1 MLLLLV
7 SACVSLV
14 IPVNVTSVPAMDE
27 TLQYTNFQLN
37 FNCKKKRADRW
48 TYTLTPQLDGNSKR
62 PGGFYLDPN
71 YSTECQ
77 QRSTTSYGSGYDRGH
92 LVTSSHMDMTADD
105 RHQSHF
111 MTNILPQIS
120 TFNQGIWL
128 LTEEITS
135 CIRTFQPITVY
146 GGVIFNDES
155 NDYFLL
161 SHGVATPDLW
171 WKVLVTKDA
180 KGNTDIISWMFPNQE
195 NLGTLDD
202 YLVSVNDI
210 EKQLQDG
217 LGAIPVPAAL
227 KELKATTSWSSTDCM

>member
-1 MLLLLV
+1 MLFLA
-7 SACVSLV
+7 SFCFAATISF
-14 IPVNVTSVPAMDE
+14 NSTSN
-27 TLQYTNFQLN
+27 TTNRVLHYNHFDLE
-37 FNCKKKRADRW
+37 FNCKERHTDRW
-48 TYTLTPQLDGNSKR
+48 TYTLKSHIDGVANR
-62 PGGFYLDPN
+62 PKAFFADPVL
-71 YSTECQ
+71 SMSCQ
-77 QRSTTSYGSGYDRGH
+77 QLSTATYGKGYDRGH
-92 LVTSSHMDMTADD
+92 LVPSSHMDMSNAD
-105 RHQSHF
+105 RRQSHY
-111 MTNILPQIS
+111 MTNILPQVS

-128 LTEEITS
+128 ATEIITS
-135 CIRTFQPITVY
+135 CVRIFQPITVY